1 MKNFFFGSY
10 TKKKGIGGDD
20 GEKIFSRPAL
30 DDIRRADDRGGA
42 AQLSAS
48 RRHPERRRGA
58 VWNCAPFSAFSDFA
72 VYFGTRGIRDG
83 AWWMLFDGAATLLL
97 ALLLLFGSSRIVRS
111 LPLLL
116 GAWLLIS
123 GLSRT
128 ANALRLRSFGSDD
141 WSWVLGCGALMGFC
155 GLLFLFAPLA
165 GLTAIGAVLGFALF
179 LVGTVILLGAYLAN
193 RFW

>member
-1 MKNFFFGSY
+1 
-10 TKKKGIGGDD
+10 
-20 GEKIFSRPAL
+20 
-30 DDIRRADDRGGA
+30 
-42 AQLSAS
+42 
-48 RRHPERRRGA
+48 
-58 VWNCAPFSAFSDFA
+58 
-72 VYFGTRGIRDG
+72 
-83 AWWMLFDGAATLLL
+83 MLFDGAATLLL

>member
-1 MKNFFFGSY
+1 MVRRSFPGLLWTTSGVLMIVAGLLSFL
-10 TKKKGIGGDD
+10 
-20 GEKIFSRPAL
+20 RPDA
-30 DDIRRADDRGGA
+30 I
-42 AQLSAS
+42 LSAA
-48 RRHPERRRGA
+48 A
-58 VWNCAPFSAFSDFA
+58 VLFGIVLLFSAFSDFA

-141 WSWVLGCGALMGFC
+141 WSWVLGCGALIGFC

-179 LVGTVILLGAYLAN
+179 LVGTVSLLGAYLAN